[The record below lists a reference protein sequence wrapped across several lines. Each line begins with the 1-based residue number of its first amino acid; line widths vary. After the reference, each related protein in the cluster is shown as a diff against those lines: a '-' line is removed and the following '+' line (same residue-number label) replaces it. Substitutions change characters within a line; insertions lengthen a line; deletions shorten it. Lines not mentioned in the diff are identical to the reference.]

1 VALFCG
7 IDWAE
12 TQHDVAIIDDDGQLV
27 AKKRIA
33 DGPSG
38 STELIEMHTAA
49 GDFADTTVPVAI
61 EMKYSF
67 LAARWEEMKLARGNG
82 LSECQYLVIPALSD
96 LPLPI

>member
-49 GDFADTTVPVAI
+49 GDFADATVPVAI
-61 EMKYSF
+61 
-67 LAARWEEMKLARGNG
+67 
-82 LSECQYLVIPALSD
+82 IPALSD
-96 LPLPI
+96 LLLPIWRPQHTWSTILNGNYE